1 MSTDH
6 PGDQAPVRL
15 RQLSSQRQFV
25 TDTTRGNLPHPDTYE
40 MKPLSAVL
48 AAQGFSLAGQE
59 DIWQSSTRP
68 VKSVQAPITIPQ
80 RLTLP
85 ARTSEPAISAL
96 AMPEISPAG
105 NADICRQS
113 TFPLKIVETPVPPE
127 LSPLE
132 RIPVTPDQLM
142 IAMPPVQ
149 ARPVAPPMP
158 VVPPVPVAQPMPA
171 LPDTPQAQRYGA
183 AAMLHMWFYRVW
195 LICATFL
202 LMFLLFWLQ
211 TQLDRIHVH
220 PSTVRTVIQWA
231 ELTWLTPIP
240 LALVLWFGWFFFA
253 EAARP
258 DPSHVNVPVLI
269 PPRQGN
275 FTSPQPVPV
284 RLVFRFVTRGDN
296 VEILRDSVIAVHQAF
311 ARYEHLSGPYRI
323 EIISECPLALN
334 LGPDSRVRIYVVPP
348 SYATPNYSRF
358 KARALT
364 FLQEQVQ
371 PQQEDWYI
379 YLDEESL
386 VNEHML
392 AGVYRFI
399 WRSIKAEQRALK
411 KGKQP
416 ASAGLIGQGAILY
429 QGGNWFFRGA
439 DALRTADDLGRFR
452 LQYALGTPMFG
463 VHGSYIVLRGIHD
476 KELSFDVG
484 TANSVTEDAAWAL
497 RAWSKGFRFAWVRGY
512 LHEQPP
518 QKARDFVRQRSRW
531 LSGIRAVLKDQETP
545 FRYRLCLGMFTVLW
559 QLAFLPFLIAVVAL
573 FTHASPFYWMRLP
586 ADFAWATF
594 TLAYLQG
601 IDIQSR
607 YPHPFLKKGN
617 FEVQW
622 KRAVSW
628 LLILCSIWYALLEA
642 IGVLY
647 SFKPGQGFFV
657 IHKPSLAAENKKV
670 KSQRPH

>member
-6 PGDQAPVRL
+6 LGDQAPARL
-15 RQLSSQRQFV
+15 QQQRRQRRIVIHTTQDNLDHPELYETQPLSS
-25 TDTTRGNLPHPDTYE
+25 
-40 MKPLSAVL
+40 AL
-48 AAQGFSLAGQE
+48 AAQEFSLAGHE
-59 DIWQSSTRP
+59 DIWERSTWP
-68 VKSVQAPITIPQ
+68 VKTIHTNGDISQ

-85 ARTSEPAISAL
+85 VQIPETPRSGLATSGFSAVDK
-96 AMPEISPAG
+96 G
-105 NADICRQS
+105 DICQQL

-127 LSPLE
+127 LSPIE
-132 RIPVTPDQLM
+132 QFPVTPEQLL

-149 ARPVAPPMP
+149 AMP
-158 VVPPVPVAQPMPA
+158 VSPPV
-171 LPDTPQAQRYGA
+171 QRNSFLA
-183 AAMLHMWFYRVW
+183 ILSTWSYRLW
-195 LICATFL
+195 LICATIV

-211 TQLDRIHVH
+211 AQLDRVHIHA
-220 PSTVRTVIQWA
+220 STVRTVVQWT

-240 LALVLWFGWFFFA
+240 LALILWLGWFFFA

-258 DPSHVNVPVLI
+258 NPEHISAPVIVPPKQGI
-269 PPRQGN
+269 FAFKPPI
-275 FTSPQPVPV
+275 PV

-296 VEILRDSVIAVHQAF
+296 VDILRDSVIAVHQAF
-311 ARYEHLSGPYRI
+311 ASYQQFSGPYRV
-323 EIISECPLALN
+323 EIISECPISLN
-334 LGPDSRVRIYVVPP
+334 LGPDSRVHIYVVPP
-348 SYATPNYSRF
+348 TYVTQHHSRF

-364 FLQEQVQ
+364 CLQEQVH
-371 PQQEDWYI
+371 PRQEDWYI

-399 WRSIKAEQRALK
+399 WRSIDAEQGAG
-411 KGKQP
+411 KGGKRSIP
-416 ASAGLIGQGAILY
+416 TRLIGQGAILY

-452 LQYALGTPMFG
+452 LQYALGMPMFG
-463 VHGSYIVLRGIHD
+463 VHGSYIVIRGIHD
-476 KELSFDVG
+476 RQLSFDVG

-497 RAWSKGFRFAWVRGY
+497 RAWSKGFRFSWVQGY

-531 LSGIRAVLKDQETP
+531 LTGIRAVLRDRETP
-545 FRYRLCLGMFTVLW
+545 FRYRLCLGTFTALW
-559 QLAFLPFLIAVVAL
+559 QLAFLPFLVAIVAL
-573 FTHASPFYWMRLP
+573 VTHASPFHWIRLP

-607 YPHPFLKKGN
+607 YPHPFLKKGA
-617 FEVQW
+617 FELQW

-642 IGVLY
+642 VGVLY

-657 IHKPSLAAENKKV
+657 IHKPSLVAENKKAR
-670 KSQRPH
+670 RPRPN

>member
-1 MSTDH
+1 MPTDH
-6 PGDQAPVRL
+6 SGDQAAARL
-15 RQLSSQRQFV
+15 RQLRSQRQIPN
-25 TDTTRGNLPHPDTYE
+25 DIIQGNLPDSDTSE
-40 MKPLSAVL
+40 MRPLSAVL
-48 AAQGFSLAGQE
+48 NAQGFSLASHE
-59 DIWQSSTRP
+59 NAWQRSTRP
-68 VKSVQAPITIPQ
+68 AESAQRNTGIPR

-85 ARTSEPAISAL
+85 ARIPETPASAFAVPGL
-96 AMPEISPAG
+96 SPAA
-105 NADICRQS
+105 NVDICQQP
-113 TFPLKIVETPVPPE
+113 TFPLKILETPVPAE

-132 RIPVTPDQLM
+132 RIPVTPNQLM

-149 ARPVAPPMP
+149 VQAPPVM
-158 VVPPVPVAQPMPA
+158 PPVQVSPAFPQAQA
-171 LPDTPQAQRYGA
+171 LPTSPQAQRTGG
-183 AAMLHMWFYRVW
+183 LVILRTWFYRLW
-195 LICATFL
+195 LICGTLA

-220 PSTVRTVIQWA
+220 PSTVRIVVQWA

-240 LALVLWFGWFFFA
+240 LAIVLWLGWFFFA

-258 DPSHVNVPVLI
+258 DPSHVSVPVI
-269 PPRQGN
+269 VPPEQGFLA
-275 FTSPQPVPV
+275 FTPPAPVPV

-296 VEILRDSVIAVHQAF
+296 VDILRDSVIAVHQAF
-311 ARYEHLSGPYRI
+311 ARYEQISGPYRI
-323 EIISECPLALN
+323 EIISECPLSLN
-334 LGPDSRVRIYVVPP
+334 LGPDSHVRIYVVPP
-348 SYATPNYSRF
+348 HYVTQHESRF

-364 FLQEQVQ
+364 FLQEQV
-371 PQQEDWYI
+371 PPRLEDWYI

-399 WRSIKAEQRALK
+399 WRSLKAEQRAQK
-411 KGKQP
+411 RGKRP
-416 ASAGLIGQGAILY
+416 ARLIGQGAILY

-452 LQYALGTPMFG
+452 LQYALGAPMFG
-463 VHGSYIVLRGIHD
+463 VHGSYIVVRSIHD
-476 KELSFDVG
+476 KQLSFDVG

-531 LSGIRAVLKDQETP
+531 ITGIRAVLRDRQTP
-545 FRYRLCLGMFTVLW
+545 LRYRLCLGMFTALW
-559 QLAFLPFLIAVVAL
+559 QLAFLPFLVAVVAL
-573 FTHASPFYWMRLP
+573 VTHASPFHWIRLP

-594 TLAYLQG
+594 TLAYFQG

-607 YPHPFLKKGN
+607 YPHPFLKKGA

-647 SFKPGQGFFV
+647 SFKRGQGFFV
-657 IHKPSLAAENKKV
+657 IHKPSLAAEKKG
-670 KSQRPH
+670 KRSRSHQ

>member
-6 PGDQAPVRL
+6 PGDQAPARL
-15 RQLSSQRQFV
+15 KQQRSQRE
-25 TDTTRGNLPHPDTYE
+25 TAIHTTQDNLHHPELYE
-40 MKPLSAVL
+40 TQPLTSAF
-48 AAQGFSLAGQE
+48 AAQGFSLASHE
-59 DIWQSSTRP
+59 DMWERSTWP
-68 VKSVQAPITIPQ
+68 VKPVQTKADISQ

-85 ARTSEPAISAL
+85 VKIPETPRSGLATSGFS
-96 AMPEISPAG
+96 PED
-105 NADICRQS
+105 NVDICQQL

-127 LSPLE
+127 LSPIE
-132 RIPVTPDQLM
+132 PFPVTPDQLL

-149 ARPVAPPMP
+149 AMP
-158 VVPPVPVAQPMPA
+158 VFPPV
-171 LPDTPQAQRYGA
+171 QRNSFLA
-183 AAMLHMWFYRVW
+183 ILSTWSYRLW
-195 LICATFL
+195 LICATAV

-211 TQLDRIHVH
+211 AQLDRVHIH
-220 PSTVRTVIQWA
+220 PSTVRTVVQWT

-240 LALVLWFGWFFFA
+240 LALILWLGWFFFA

-258 DPSHVNVPVLI
+258 NPEHISAPVIVPPKQGI
-269 PPRQGN
+269 FAFRPPI
-275 FTSPQPVPV
+275 PV

-296 VEILRDSVIAVHQAF
+296 IDILRDSVIAVHQAF
-311 ARYEHLSGPYRI
+311 ANYQQFSGPYRV
-323 EIISECPLALN
+323 EIISECPISLN
-334 LGPDSRVRIYVVPP
+334 LGPDSRVRVYVVPP
-348 SYATPNYSRF
+348 GYVTHHHSRF

-364 FLQEQVQ
+364 CLQEQVQ
-371 PQQEDWYI
+371 PQKEDWYI

-399 WRSIKAEQRALK
+399 WRSIEAEQRAK
-411 KGKQP
+411 KGGKRSIP
-416 ASAGLIGQGAILY
+416 TRLIGQGAILY

-452 LQYALGTPMFG
+452 MQYALGMPMFG
-463 VHGSYIVLRGIHD
+463 VHGSYIVIRGIHD
-476 KELSFDVG
+476 RQLSFDVG
-484 TANSVTEDAAWAL
+484 AANSVTEDAAWAL
-497 RAWSKGFRFAWVRGY
+497 RAWSQGFRFAWVHGY

-531 LSGIRAVLKDQETP
+531 LAGIRAVLRDRQIP
-545 FRYRLCLGMFTVLW
+545 FRYRLCLGLFTALW
-559 QLAFLPFLIAVVAL
+559 QLAFLPFLIAIVAL
-573 FTHASPFYWMRLP
+573 VTHASPFHWIRLP

-607 YPHPFLKKGN
+607 YPHPFLKKGA
-617 FEVQW
+617 FEIQW

-642 IGVLY
+642 VGVLY

-657 IHKPSLAAENKKV
+657 IHKPSLVAERKKAR
-670 KSQRPH
+670 RPRPN